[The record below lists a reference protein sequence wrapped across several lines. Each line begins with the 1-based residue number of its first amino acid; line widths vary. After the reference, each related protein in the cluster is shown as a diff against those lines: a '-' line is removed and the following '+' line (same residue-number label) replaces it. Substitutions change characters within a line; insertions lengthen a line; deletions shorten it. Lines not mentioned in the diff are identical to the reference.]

1 MFIFLGITQLGVAV
15 NKMDTVN
22 WSEERFEEI
31 KAKLGLFLKQA
42 GYKESDVTFI
52 PCSGLSGENLATKAN
67 EPLLT
72 HWYDGPCLMD
82 VIGLLPDRYQLLKY
96 V

>member
-1 MFIFLGITQLGVAV
+1 
-15 NKMDTVN
+15 MDTVK
-22 WSEERFEEI
+22 WLKDRFEEI
-31 KAKLGLFLKQA
+31 KSKLGLFLKQA
-42 GYKESDVTFI
+42 GYKESDVTFV

-72 HWYDGPCLMD
+72 SWYNGPCLMD
-82 VIGLLPDRYQLLKY
+82 VIGKYLNKYYFFKFLQVLKS

>member
-1 MFIFLGITQLGVAV
+1 MKIHNVFLFSGITQLGVAV

-31 KAKLGLFLKQA
+31 KTKLGLFLKQA
-42 GYKESDVTFI
+42 GYKESDVTFV

-67 EPLLT
+67 ESLLT
-72 HWYDGPCLMD
+72 CWYNGPCLMD
-82 VIGLLPDRYQLLKY
+82 VIGW
-96 V
+96 

>member
-1 MFIFLGITQLGVAV
+1 LKINFFFLFSGITQLGVAV

-31 KAKLGLFLKQA
+31 KTKLGLFLKQA
-42 GYKESDVTFI
+42 GYKESDVTFV

-67 EPLLT
+67 EALLIR
-72 HWYDGPCLMD
+72 WYDGPCLMD
-82 VIGLLPDRYQLLKY
+82 VIG
-96 V
+96 